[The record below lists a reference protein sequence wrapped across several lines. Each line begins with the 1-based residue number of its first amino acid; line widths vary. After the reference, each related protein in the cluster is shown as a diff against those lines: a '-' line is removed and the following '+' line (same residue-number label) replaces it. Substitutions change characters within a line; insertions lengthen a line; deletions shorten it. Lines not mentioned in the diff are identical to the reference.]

1 MYKQNLTFFY
11 RNDYDENPAENYRV
25 VNIKCIHFFFY
36 TSRSLFFKR
45 LANNKGPIRLTTVV
59 GARARAHSPFLY
71 SFQRCGDNAIC
82 TYTRVRSKTVLY
94 PFLKRPVEDVRTLIY
109 FVPNDSFAKIPRD
122 VDKLCVFLIRLGVK
136 IVFRK
141 ITQLY
146 GALLSASYR
155 RTFTVLWSL

>member
-11 RNDYDENPAENYRV
+11 RNNYDENPAENYRV

-36 TSRSLFFKR
+36 TPRSLFFKR

-59 GARARAHSPFLY
+59 GAHARTRHSYIRFNGAVTMQ
-71 SFQRCGDNAIC
+71 FVRI
-82 TYTRVRSKTVLY
+82 RVRSKTVLY
-94 PFLKRPVEDVRTLIY
+94 PFLKRPVEDVRTLIF

-122 VDKLCVFLIRLGVK
+122 VGKLCVFLIRLGVK

-146 GALLSASYR
+146 STLLSASYR
-155 RTFTVLWSL
+155 RASTVLWSL